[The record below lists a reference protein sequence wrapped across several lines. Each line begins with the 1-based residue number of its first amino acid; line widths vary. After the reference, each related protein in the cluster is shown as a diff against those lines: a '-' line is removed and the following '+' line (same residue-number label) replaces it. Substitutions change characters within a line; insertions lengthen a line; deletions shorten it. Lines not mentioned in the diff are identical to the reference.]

1 MDDSV
6 LIIFGTETGNA
17 EDVAVDIGNMASK
30 HGLTGIVKDME
41 DVSLEDLSSSKRLI
55 VSISTWGEG
64 GQPDNAQLLYDEVEG
79 SDIDSM

>member
-30 HGLTGIVKDME
+30 HGLHGFEKKWKM
-41 DVSLEDLSSSKRLI
+41 SH
-55 VSISTWGEG
+55 
-64 GQPDNAQLLYDEVEG
+64 
-79 SDIDSM
+79 